1 MMTQV
6 SRDGLLVIAPI
17 FVPATRPERFAKAA
31 QSGADAIIVD
41 LEDAV
46 APADKDGAR
55 DALAQADLPSVARIL
70 RINAVGTAWHEQDL
84 AAAAALPFDAVMLP
98 KSETETDIAAVRA
111 AIGPDKPIVAL
122 VETALGIAQATA
134 LARCEG
140 VERLAF
146 GSVDFCADLGCANEW
161 DALLHARSAI
171 VLASRLGGI
180 AAPIDGVTLE
190 LNDDAKARD
199 DARRASALGF
209 SGKLC
214 IHPKQV
220 GPVLEGFAPTAAEI
234 EWAER
239 VASVGDQGAVSVDG
253 IMVDPPVLRRAG
265 QILARA
271 RAVRGAD

>member
-1 MMTQV
+1 MTQI
-6 SRDGLLVIAPI
+6 SRDGRLAIAPI
-17 FVPATRPERFAKAA
+17 FVPATRPDRFAKAA

-46 APADKDGAR
+46 AAADKDAAR
-55 DALAQADLPSVARIL
+55 DALAQADLPPVARIL
-70 RINAVGTAWHEQDL
+70 RINAAGTSWHEKDL
-84 AAAAALPFDAVMLP
+84 AAAAQLAFDAVMLP
-98 KSETETDIAAVRA
+98 KSEMEGDIAFVRA
-111 AIGPDKPIVAL
+111 AIGPGKPIIAL
-122 VETALGIAQATA
+122 VETALGVAQAAT

-161 DALLHARSAI
+161 DALLHARSTI

-190 LNDDAKARD
+190 LKDDAKARD

-214 IHPKQV
+214 IHPRQV
-220 GPVLEGFAPTAAEI
+220 GPVLEGFAPTAEEI
-234 EWAER
+234 DWAQR
-239 VASVGDQGAVSVDG
+239 VASVGDQGAVSIDG
-253 IMVDPPVLRRAG
+253 LMVDPPVLRRAE

-271 RAVRGAD
+271 RAMIKNS